1 MDNRVAR
8 AGRPVS
14 QFLAGVGLL
23 GRGLASYA
31 RSPGLLLLGMLPALI
46 TFVLLVGG
54 FVAVASFLG
63 PESRVLTWFAN
74 DWPTTGRDLVRALAQ
89 IAILGVYVLVSIVA
103 FTGLT
108 LAVGDP
114 FYEKISERVE
124 DRLGGLPGAVDR
136 PWWKELGRGILE
148 SVRLV
153 TLSVVIGVLLFL
165 GGLLPAVGQTVVP
178 VVGALVGGWVLAVEL
193 TGVAFARRGLRLRDR
208 RRVLRRH
215 RWLTLGFGV
224 AVFVCFLIPLGAV
237 LLMPAA
243 VAGATLL
250 TRQVQGQPV

>member
-1 MDNRVAR
+1 VDNRVAR

-14 QFLAGVGLL
+14 DFFTGVGLL
-23 GRGLASYA
+23 GRGLGSYA
-31 RSPGLLLLGMLPALI
+31 RSPGLLLLGMLPALL
-46 TFVLLVGG
+46 TFILLVAG
-54 FVAVASFLG
+54 FVAVLAFLG
-63 PESRVLTWFAN
+63 PESRAVTWFAEH
-74 DWPTTGRDLVRALAQ
+74 WPSGARDLVRALAQ
-89 IAILGVYVLVSIVA
+89 IAIVGVYVLVSIVA

-108 LAVGDP
+108 LAIGDP

-124 DRLGGLPGAVDR
+124 NRYGGLPGAVDR
-136 PWWKELGRGILE
+136 PWWKELGRGVLE
-148 SVRLV
+148 SIRLV
-153 TLSVVIGVLLFL
+153 TLTIVIGVMLFL
-165 GGLLPAVGQTVVP
+165 AGLLPAVGQTVVP
-178 VVGALVGGWVLAVEL
+178 VIGALVGGWALAVEL

-250 TRQVQGQPV
+250 TRRVQGQPI